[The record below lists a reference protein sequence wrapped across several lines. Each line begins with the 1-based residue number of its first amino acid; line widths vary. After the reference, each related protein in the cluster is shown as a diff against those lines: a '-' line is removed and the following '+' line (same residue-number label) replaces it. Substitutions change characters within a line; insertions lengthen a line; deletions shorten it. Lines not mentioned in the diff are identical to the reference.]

1 MSWYRSSLIVA
12 VVGLS
17 VSAQAATIY
26 VDDDAGPGGDGL
38 TWATAY
44 RFLQDALAD
53 AAASGGLVTEIRV
66 AQGTHTPDRDEAGN
80 ITPGDRDVSFQL
92 VSGLAVRGGYAGVG
106 AADPDERDVD
116 TFETVLSGDLLDNDG
131 PDFLNNDEN
140 SWQVLNALELTDA
153 ELDGLTVTSGS
164 AQGKLFDGVGGG
176 LYADASALD
185 IAHCTFRDNSSDN
198 HGGAIYL
205 DDTLGVV
212 ISDCVFE
219 NNRSLG
225 GPGAG
230 GGGIAGFFDTDTVVS
245 GCEFTGNSAGNVGGG
260 IAVSWSYEEVPAFRL
275 ADCTFTDNTAA
286 RTGGGAFLQDLDATV
301 VDCMIRY
308 NTVPADS
315 DLGWGGGLQT
325 SGVTLVVNSVISGNS
340 VPVAGGGIF
349 VGNNDELTVVNCSIG
364 GNHADDGGGVYLSSG
379 ATAAIQNSI
388 VWGNTAVGEVG
399 EPAQIFIEDA
409 DPTYVSLDYSDVQG
423 LTGDLGG
430 TGNIDADPMFA
441 DPDNGDFR
449 LSAGSPCIDAGDN
462 TAVPGD
468 IATDL
473 AGNPRFVDDP
483 DTVDTGDGDPP
494 IVDMGAY
501 EFQGL
506 PCPWDLDGDSNVFV
520 TDLLMLLANWGPCD
534 GCPADFN
541 DDGIV
546 NVLDLL
552 ALIANFG
559 PCPGSPCVW
568 DVTGDG
574 VVDNADL
581 QQVLDNLGP
590 CDGCPEDVNGDGMVD
605 GQDAAAVAT

>member
-1 MSWYRSSLIVA
+1 
-12 VVGLS
+12 
-17 VSAQAATIY
+17 
-26 VDDDAGPGGDGL
+26 
-38 TWATAY
+38 
-44 RFLQDALAD
+44 
-53 AAASGGLVTEIRV
+53 
-66 AQGTHTPDRDEAGN
+66 
-80 ITPGDRDVSFQL
+80 
-92 VSGLAVRGGYAGVG
+92 
-106 AADPDERDVD
+106 
-116 TFETVLSGDLLDNDG
+116 
-131 PDFLNNDEN
+131 
-140 SWQVLNALELTDA
+140 
-153 ELDGLTVTSGS
+153 
-164 AQGKLFDGVGGG
+164 
-176 LYADASALD
+176 
-185 IAHCTFRDNSSDN
+185 
-198 HGGAIYL
+198 
-205 DDTLGVV
+205 
-212 ISDCVFE
+212 
-219 NNRSLG
+219 
-225 GPGAG
+225 
-230 GGGIAGFFDTDTVVS
+230 
-245 GCEFTGNSAGNVGGG
+245 
-260 IAVSWSYEEVPAFRL
+260 
-275 ADCTFTDNTAA
+275 
-286 RTGGGAFLQDLDATV
+286 
-301 VDCMIRY
+301 
-308 NTVPADS
+308 
-315 DLGWGGGLQT
+315 
-325 SGVTLVVNSVISGNS
+325 
-340 VPVAGGGIF
+340 
-349 VGNNDELTVVNCSIG
+349 
-364 GNHADDGGGVYLSSG
+364 
-379 ATAAIQNSI
+379 
-388 VWGNTAVGEVG
+388 
-399 EPAQIFIEDA
+399 
-409 DPTYVSLDYSDVQG
+409 
-423 LTGDLGG
+423 
-430 TGNIDADPMFA
+430 MFA

-605 GQDAAAVAT
+605 GQDAAAVATHFGPCP